1 MIPLQP
7 CLHYDADISKCAI
20 FTEEQTSRCDGSA
33 ERNCGKGCFINRSFR
48 DPDEVQQRQELD
60 YGDSCPECGEAL
72 SVSRDFVV
80 FCPSCGWEQ

>member
-1 MIPLQP
+1 MIVYYFGLPF
-7 CLHYDADISKCAI
+7 DW
-20 FTEEQTSRCDGSA
+20 SA
-33 ERNCGKGCFINRSFR
+33 FLNTLCMGTFIVIALWIIGSFR

-60 YGDSCPECGEAL
+60 WGDSCPECGEAL